1 MSVGSLRRFSM
12 FFFPLLTGVFGALGY
27 FFDSVT
33 WFDWVFKVA
42 LSGTVGIWTNHFA
55 IRMLFKPHSRTVFGR
70 QGLIPAKRAELA
82 SAIGT
87 AVAQR
92 LLDTDS
98 VLAYMEEHGLPEK
111 AARFVVDGVQ
121 GLAARQDVR
130 TATADYLQ
138 GVLERLVEQHSGSVA
153 LRVEEYVS
161 EFIAERTAPGKV
173 WSALRAALRREL
185 DNPGTRESVARTLII
200 VADRNDTLI
209 AAFVNDALDD
219 YIGSKKLPERL
230 LLGFGKKVLRVNEEM
245 IRREIR
251 KKVGSPG
258 FFDSLL
264 SFLDEGAPE
273 IEAWIDSPG
282 MRDWFSRR
290 LDEYREK
297 AADWVRNEGMELAIR
312 KARLFLSSD
321 ALWDWVMAQ
330 IDTQVLHLA
339 AMARER
345 INSPGF
351 RSAAAKFARRAASGI
366 DIQGIVQGKIDRL
379 DLEELENLVLEVS
392 GENLAAIELFGA
404 ILGGLAGVVLI
415 DVRFMPLLPAMVF
428 VFLIVEKTLT
438 RLSRKGSGAGHD
450 RPRTVP

>member
-1 MSVGSLRRFSM
+1 LNVAILRRHAM
-12 FFFPLLTGVFGALGY
+12 IVFPALTVAFGALGH
-27 FFDSVT
+27 FFGSIG
-33 WFDWVFKVA
+33 WFDWVFKVS

-55 IRMLFKPHSRTVFGR
+55 IRMLFKPHHRTVFGR

-82 SAIGT
+82 TAIGA

-111 AARFVVDGVQ
+111 AARFVVDGVA

-138 GVLERLVEQHSGSVA
+138 GVLERLLEQHSGSVV
-153 LRVEEYVS
+153 LRVQEYVS
-161 EFIAERTAPGKV
+161 EFIAERTAPGMV
-173 WSALRAALRREL
+173 WPAVRAAVRREF
-185 DNPGTRESVARTLII
+185 DNPRTRESVARALIT
-200 VADRNDTLI
+200 VADRNDTRI

-230 LLGFGKKVLRVNEEM
+230 LLGFGKRVLRVNEEM

-264 SFLDEGAPE
+264 CLLDESAPE

-282 MRDWFSRR
+282 MRDWFSGR
-290 LDEYREK
+290 LDEYRDK
-297 AADWVRNEGMELAIR
+297 AAYWVRNEGMELAVR
-312 KARLFLSSD
+312 KVRAFLSSD
-321 ALWDWVMAQ
+321 ALWDWVMSQ
-330 IDTQVLHLA
+330 IDAQVLHLA
-339 AMARER
+339 AIARER

-351 RSAAAKFARRAASGI
+351 RSTAAGFARKVASGI
-366 DIQGIVQGKIDRL
+366 DVQGIVQAKIDRL
-379 DLEELENLVLEVS
+379 DLEELEGLVLEVS

-404 ILGGLAGVVLI
+404 LLGCLAGLILI
-415 DVRFMPLLPAMVF
+415 DVGFLPLLPAIVLA
-428 VFLIVEKTLT
+428 FLLVEKALT
-438 RLSRKGSGAGHD
+438 RLSRKAGGVAHG
-450 RPRTVP
+450 RPETVP

>member
-1 MSVGSLRRFSM
+1 LNVGSLRRFSM
-12 FFFPLLTGVFGALGY
+12 IIFPVLTGVFGALGY
-27 FFDSVT
+27 FFDSIV

-55 IRMLFKPHSRTVFGR
+55 IRMLFKPHHRTVFGR

-111 AARFVVDGVQ
+111 AARFVVDGIQ

-138 GVLERLVEQHSGSVA
+138 GVLERMVEQHSGAVV
-153 LRVEEYVS
+153 LRVQEYIS
-161 EFIAERTAPGKV
+161 GFIAERTAPGKV
-173 WSALRAALRREL
+173 LSAVRAALGREL
-185 DNPGTRESVARTLII
+185 DNPGTRESVARTLIT
-200 VADRNDTLI
+200 VADRNDTRI

-219 YIGSKKLPERL
+219 YIGSKKLPGRL

-251 KKVGSPG
+251 KKVASPG

-264 SFLDEGAPE
+264 SFLDESSPE

-290 LDEYREK
+290 LSEYRQK
-297 AADWVRNEGMELAIR
+297 AADWVRNEGMELAVH
-312 KARLFLSSD
+312 KARAFLASD
-321 ALWDWVMAQ
+321 ALWNWVMAQ
-330 IDTQVLHLA
+330 IDAQVLHLA
-339 AMARER
+339 SMARER

-351 RSAAAKFARRAASGI
+351 RSTAARFARKAASGI
-366 DIQGIVQGKIDRL
+366 DVQGIVQGKIDKL
-379 DLEELENLVLEVS
+379 DLEELENLVLDVS

-404 ILGGLAGVVLI
+404 VLGALAGVVLI
-415 DVRFMPLLPAMVF
+415 DVRFLPLLPVLVF
-428 VFLIVEKTLT
+428 IFLFVERVLT
-438 RLSRKGSGAGHD
+438 RLSRKSTEGSQELPTA
-450 RPRTVP
+450 VP

>member
-1 MSVGSLRRFSM
+1 LNVGFLRRFFM
-12 FFFPLLTGVFGALGY
+12 TVFPALTAVSGALGY
-27 FFDSVT
+27 YFDTVV
-33 WFDWVFKVA
+33 WFDWVFKIA
-42 LSGTVGIWTNHFA
+42 LSGTVGLWTNHFA
-55 IRMLFKPHSRTVFGR
+55 IRMLFKPHRRTVFGR

-138 GVLERLVEQHSGSVA
+138 GVLERLFEQHSGAVV
-153 LRVEEYVS
+153 LRVQEYVS
-161 EFIAERTAPGKV
+161 GFIAERTAPGKV
-173 WSALRAALRREL
+173 LSAVRAALGREL
-185 DNPGTRESVARTLII
+185 DNPGTRESVARALIT
-200 VADRNDTLI
+200 VADRNDTRI

-230 LLGFGKKVLRVNEEM
+230 LLGFGKKVMRVNEEM

-264 SFLDEGAPE
+264 SFVDESAPE

-290 LDEYREK
+290 LSEYREK
-297 AADWVRNEGMELAIR
+297 AADWVRNEGMELAVR
-312 KARLFLSSD
+312 KARAFLSSD

-330 IDTQVLHLA
+330 IDAQVLHLA
-339 AMARER
+339 ELARER

-351 RSAAAKFARRAASGI
+351 RRAAAGFARRAASGI
-366 DIQGIVQGKIDRL
+366 DVEGIVKGKIDKL
-379 DLEELENLVLEVS
+379 DLEELENLVLDVS

-404 ILGGLAGVVLI
+404 VLGALAGLVLI
-415 DVRFMPLLPAMVF
+415 DVRFLPALPALVI
-428 VFLIVEKTLT
+428 VFLTVEKLLT
-438 RLSRKGSGAGHD
+438 RLVGKTRARKETSL
-450 RPRTVP
+450 T

>member
-1 MSVGSLRRFSM
+1 MNVDTLRRHAM
-12 FFFPLLTGVFGALGY
+12 IACPALTVAFGALGHFY
-27 FFDSVT
+27 GSIN
-33 WFDWVFKVA
+33 WFDWVFKIA

-55 IRMLFKPHSRTVFGR
+55 IRMLFKPHRKTVFGR

-82 SAIGT
+82 TAIGS

-92 LLDTDS
+92 LLDTES

-111 AARFVVDGVQ
+111 AARFVVDGIQ

-138 GVLERLVEQHSGSVA
+138 GVLERLVEEQSGTVV
-153 LRVEEYVS
+153 LRVQEYVS

-173 WSALRAALRREL
+173 WSSVRAALGREL
-185 DNPGTRESVARTLII
+185 DNPGTRESVARTLIT
-200 VADRNDTLI
+200 VADRNDTRI
-209 AAFVNDALDD
+209 AAFVNDTLDD
-219 YIGSKKLPERL
+219 YIGSKKLPQRI
-230 LLGFGKKVLRVNEEM
+230 LLGFGKKVLRVDEEM

-258 FFDSLL
+258 FFDSVLC
-264 SFLDEGAPE
+264 FLDESAPE

-290 LDEYREK
+290 LDEYRQK
-297 AADWVRNEGMELAIR
+297 AADWVRNEGMELAVR
-312 KARLFLSSD
+312 KARAFLSSD
-321 ALWDWVMAQ
+321 SLWNWIMAQ

-345 INSPGF
+345 IGSPGF
-351 RSAAAKFARRAASGI
+351 RNTAAGFARRIVSGI
-366 DIQGIVQGKIDRL
+366 DVQGIVEGKVDKL
-379 DLEELENLVLEVS
+379 DLEELENLVFEVS

-404 ILGGLAGVVLI
+404 ILGCLAGVVLI
-415 DVRFMPLLPAMVF
+415 DIRFMPLLPAMVF
-428 VFLIVEKTLT
+428 VFLMLEKALSG
-438 RLSRKGSGAGHD
+438 LSRKGTGAAQD
-450 RPRTVP
+450 RPGTVK

>member
-1 MSVGSLRRFSM
+1 MNVVTLRRHAM
-12 FFFPLLTGVFGALGY
+12 ILCPALTVAFGALGY
-27 FFDSVT
+27 FFSSIV

-55 IRMLFKPHSRTVFGR
+55 IRMLFKPHHRTFFGR

-138 GVLERLVEQHSGSVA
+138 GVLERLVEQHSGTVV

-173 WSALRAALRREL
+173 WSALRAALGREL
-185 DNPGTRESVARTLII
+185 DNPGTRESVARTLIT
-200 VADRNDTLI
+200 VADRNDTRI

-251 KKVGSPG
+251 KKVGSPD

-264 SFLDEGAPE
+264 SFFDEGAPE

-282 MRDWFSRR
+282 MRDWFSRK

-297 AADWVRNEGMELAIR
+297 AADWVRNEGMELAVR
-312 KARLFLSSD
+312 KARAFLSSD
-321 ALWDWVMAQ
+321 ALWDWIMAQ

-351 RSAAAKFARRAASGI
+351 RSVAATFARRAASGI
-366 DIQGIVQGKIDRL
+366 DVQGIVQGKIDRL
-379 DLEELENLVLEVS
+379 DLEELENLVLDVS

-404 ILGGLAGVVLI
+404 ILGCLAGVVLI
-415 DVRFMPLLPAMVF
+415 DVRFMPLLPALVF
-428 VFLIVEKTLT
+428 VFLIVEKVLT
-438 RLSRKGSGAGHD
+438 RLSRPGSEAGQE
-450 RPRTVP
+450 RPRKVP